1 MKTTIIVLGDSVK
14 NQVLGKAEISL
25 KNDRGLLFIY
35 QSVYNNALTPRS
47 YYSEFAVAQY
57 VLEQLYKES
66 KFLGLSVKEV
76 IDRVQPRIFDVIHEL
91 YRDGYF
97 FFIAESWDEAS
108 AIVREAH
115 ERGLI
120 SR

>member
-1 MKTTIIVLGDSVK
+1 MLGDSVK
-14 NQVLGKAEISL
+14 NQILGEAEISL

-35 QSVYNNALTPRS
+35 QSVHNNALTPRS

-97 FFIAESWDEAS
+97 FLMAESWDEAS

-120 SR
+120 GK